1 MTVGGSLK
9 RAPPDPIRGRI
20 AVVGVCASGKTVLV
34 EELRVRGYDAR
45 QCAQEHSY
53 VPDMWQRLSRPEAL
67 VYLDASL
74 PIMRRRRQS
83 NYGEGYVERQRQRLA
98 HARKHCDVHVDTDS
112 LNGEQV
118 LSKVMAAL
126 DMLGIAPFPEG

>member
-1 MTVGGSLK
+1 MAVGGSSQ

-74 PIMRRRRQS
+74 STMHCRRQS
-83 NYGEGYVERQRQRLA
+83 NYGEGYVERQGQRLA
-98 HARKHCDVHVDTDS
+98 HARKHCDVYVDTES
-112 LNGEQV
+112 LSGEQV
-118 LSKVMAAL
+118 LSKVIAAL
-126 DMLGIAPFPEG
+126 DMLGITPFPEG